1 MNEPMISAPSASNLE
16 SLPYHQDAKHMNV
29 HSLTVSRND
38 GQLPEGLPSMVIQ
51 TNPTQMTQNSQ
62 LDA

>member
-1 MNEPMISAPSASNLE
+1 MISAPSASNLE
-16 SLPYHQDAKHMNV
+16 SLPYHKDAKHMNV
-29 HSLTVSRND
+29 HSLTVSGND
-38 GQLPEGLPSMVIQ
+38 GQLPEGQLTSMVIQ